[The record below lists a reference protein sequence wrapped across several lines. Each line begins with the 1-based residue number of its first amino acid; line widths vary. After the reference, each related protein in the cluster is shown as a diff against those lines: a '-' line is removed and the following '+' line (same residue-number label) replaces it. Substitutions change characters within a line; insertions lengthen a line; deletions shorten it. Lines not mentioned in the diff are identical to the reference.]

1 MNAIEQY
8 WMTLS
13 RRDQIAL
20 LICAC
25 AVSVAAIW
33 WLVLEPSAK
42 ALDNQTLST
51 QSSAERLTRVRD
63 MALELQ
69 QYRAGNTT
77 QISGAPLSE
86 LIDRSL
92 RSRSLQMSSFQPVR
106 EGEVRLRL
114 EDAQYTKVIA
124 WLHEMETEEGLTSK
138 ELTVTP
144 TRTSGRVSVSV
155 RLAR

>member
-1 MNAIEQY
+1 
-8 WMTLS
+8 
-13 RRDQIAL
+13 
-20 LICAC
+20 
-25 AVSVAAIW
+25 
-33 WLVLEPSAK
+33 
-42 ALDNQTLST
+42 
-51 QSSAERLTRVRD
+51 

-69 QYRAGNTT
+69 QYRAGDNT
-77 QISGAPLSE
+77 QVSGSPLSE

-106 EGEVRLRL
+106 QGEVRLRL
-114 EDAQYTKVIA
+114 EDAEYTKVVS
-124 WLHEMETEEGLTSK
+124 WLHDMETQESLTAK

>member
-1 MNAIEQY
+1 MSAIEEY
-8 WMTLS
+8 WMTLT

-20 LICAC
+20 LICGC
-25 AVSVAAIW
+25 AVSLAAIW
-33 WLVLEPSAK
+33 WLILEPSAK
-42 ALDNQTLST
+42 ALDSQVLST

-69 QYRAGNTT
+69 QYRSGDTT
-77 QISGAPLSE
+77 QVSGAPLSE

-92 RSRSLQMSSFQPVR
+92 RGRGLQMSSFQPVR

-114 EDAQYTKVIA
+114 EEAEYTKVVG
-124 WLHEMETEEGLTSK
+124 WLHQMESEEGLTAK